1 MIGDVLL
8 VVCVLVIWFYT
19 SYVFRSMKELQ
30 YRASAITAGFR
41 CTGNFSILCLTAD
54 VSIKVM

>member
-41 CTGNFSILCLTAD
+41 CTGKFFMPC
-54 VSIKVM
+54 